1 MNMINRLMTVMN
13 IPDLIP
19 KKTVTRMLHS
29 IKKGIPMPMSPHLN
43 IEVMATI
50 DVQQVMIDALDL
62 KDNCL

>member
-1 MNMINRLMTVMN
+1 MNMIMRLMTVIN

-19 KKTVTRMLHS
+19 KKTVARMLQS
-29 IKKGIPMPMSPHLN
+29 IKKGIPIPMSPHLN
-43 IEVMATI
+43 IEVTATI